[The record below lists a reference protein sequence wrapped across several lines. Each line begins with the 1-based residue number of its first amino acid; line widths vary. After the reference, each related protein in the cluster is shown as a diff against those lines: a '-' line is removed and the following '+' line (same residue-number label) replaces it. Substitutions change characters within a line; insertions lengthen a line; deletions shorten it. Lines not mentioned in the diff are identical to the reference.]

1 MDSADAGADIDYL
14 QSIERLAHVVV
25 EEAAQE
31 GWLAFMID
39 KEVGRT
45 RLQRSINALARE
57 LRIVHFDGDGCLG
70 HE

>member
-31 GWLAFMID
+31 GRLAFMGD
-39 KEVGRT
+39 KEVGQT